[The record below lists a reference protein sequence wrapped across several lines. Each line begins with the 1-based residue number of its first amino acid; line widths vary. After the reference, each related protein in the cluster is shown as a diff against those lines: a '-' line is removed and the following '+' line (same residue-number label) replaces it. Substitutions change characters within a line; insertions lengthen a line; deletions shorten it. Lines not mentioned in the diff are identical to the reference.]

1 MIPRTAAETLKILA
15 RGYPVVAVTGPRQS
29 GKTTLVRAA
38 FPQKPYVSLED
49 PDQRE
54 FAQDDPRRFLGRFA
68 DGAVLDEVQRCPAL
82 FSYLQGRVDEDRRSG
97 LFILTGSQQ
106 FGLLSG
112 VTQTLAGRVGFVP
125 LLPFSLP
132 ELQAAAQAPTEL
144 DELLYRGQY
153 PPLYDRDVS
162 PLHWHADYVTT
173 YVERDVR
180 QMVNVQDLT
189 VFQRFIRL
197 CAGRTG
203 QLLNLSSL
211 ANDAGIATNTARAW
225 LSVLEASYLVYLLPP
240 HHRNFRKR
248 LVKSPKLYFV
258 DSGLAA
264 WLLGI
269 QDAGQLSIHAMRGAL
284 FENWVITELLKQR
297 FNRALVSNLYFWR
310 DNTGN
315 EIDVLL
321 DEAGSLRPIEVK
333 SGQTMRREYLAGL
346 KKWCDLAEREDTST
360 GRAALVYG
368 GGELQ
373 RLSDVDIVPWRDIN
387 SLHAQG

>member
-1 MIPRTAAETLKILA
+1 MR
-15 RGYPVVAVTGPRQS
+15 
-29 GKTTLVRAA
+29 
-38 FPQKPYVSLED
+38 
-49 PDQRE
+49 
-54 FAQDDPRRFLGRFA
+54 
-68 DGAVLDEVQRCPAL
+68 
-82 FSYLQGRVDEDRRSG
+82 
-97 LFILTGSQQ
+97 
-106 FGLLSG
+106 LL
-112 VTQTLAGRVGFVP
+112 R
-125 LLPFSLP
+125 FSLP
-132 ELQAAAQAPTEL
+132 ELQAAARAPTDL
-144 DELLYRGQY
+144 DELLYCGQY

-162 PLHWHADYVTT
+162 PLHWYADYVTT

-180 QMVNVQDLT
+180 QMVNIQDLAI
-189 VFQRFIRL
+189 FQRFIRL

-211 ANDAGIATNTARAW
+211 ANDAGIVVNTARAW

-248 LVKSPKLYFV
+248 LVKSAKLYFI

-269 QDAGQLSIHAMRGAL
+269 QDAGQLSIHPMRGAL

-321 DEAGSLRPIEVK
+321 DEAGSLRPIEIK
-333 SGQTMRREYLAGL
+333 SGQTMRREHLAGL
-346 KKWCDLAEREDTST
+346 KKWCDLAEREEAST

-368 GGELQ
+368 GDDAQ
-373 RLSDVDIVPWRDIN
+373 RRSDIDVVPWKEIN